1 MLCDKCKSKEACYHS
16 TLVVNGEV
24 KSTHLCEKCAE
35 KEGVFNRTYNSIFDE
50 FRSLTNFLGFD
61 DFEDKICPNCNWSLR
76 KFKNSGLLGC
86 GNCYDAFEEE
96 IEDIVKRI
104 QPYAENKLD
113 NIEFKVEE
121 HKQNAS
127 KEQKLINLKADLQKA
142 INEERYEDAGA
153 INKEIK
159 KLTKELQ
166 GE

>member
-1 MLCDKCKSKEACYHS
+1 MLCDKCKTNEACYHS
-16 TLVVNGEV
+16 TLIVNGET

-35 KEGVFNRTYNSIFDE
+35 KEGVFNKTYESIFDQ

-61 DFEDKICPNCNWSLR
+61 DFDDKNCPNCHWSL
-76 KFKNSGLLGC
+76 KQFKNTGLLGC
-86 GNCYDAFEEE
+86 NNCYDAFEDE

-104 QPYAENKLD
+104 QPYSENKID
-113 NIEFKVEE
+113 NIEFRTEE
-121 HKQNAS
+121 DKKS
-127 KEQKLINLKADLQKA
+127 LTKEQKLMDLKADLQKA
-142 INEERYEDAGA
+142 IKEERYEDAGA

>member
-1 MLCDKCKSKEACYHS
+1 MLCDKCKTREACYHS

-35 KEGVFNRTYNSIFDE
+35 KEGVLNKTYNSIFDE

-61 DFEDKICPNCNWSLR
+61 DFEDKVCPNCHWTLGQ
-76 KFKNSGLLGC
+76 FKHSGILGC
-86 GNCYDAFEEE
+86 ANCYDAFEEQ

-104 QPYAENKLD
+104 QPYGQHKLD
-113 NIEFKVEE
+113 DIEFKVEQKKTE
-121 HKQNAS
+121 LT
-127 KEQKLINLKADLQKA
+127 KEQKLVNLKADLQKA
-142 INEERYEDAGA
+142 IKEERYEDAGV